1 MENEVS
7 LDELYFHTSQKD
19 CRTKYNVNLHSKD
32 CRTKYNVNLHSKDCG
47 TKYNVNLHSKDC
59 GLKYNV
65 NLHSKMNHLTVV
77 QTFLAEIVDLVQMI
91 EHFLRPAFI
100 PMTIL

>member
-19 CRTKYNVNLHSKD
+19 CRT
-32 CRTKYNVNLHSKDCG
+32 
-47 TKYNVNLHSKDC
+47 
-59 GLKYNV
+59 KYNV